1 MFRGVQTTFD
11 QSLLNGHVA
20 AITANVLL
28 GSWNK
33 VTWACCFF
41 ISLNEKWAKYTQMRQ
56 NQGGLVAIT
65 GFVEEIEKI
74 WRKLNLQNLLKQA
87 NSCCE
92 VGMLLNF
99 FFDSADAS
107 P

>member
-20 AITANVLL
+20 AVTANVLL

-74 WRKLNLQNLLKQA
+74 WRNLLKQA
-87 NSCCE
+87 NSCFE
-92 VGMLLNF
+92 VGMLLKF
-99 FFDSADAS
+99 FPDSADAS